1 MSHVTE
7 CFDLL
12 NARLLALFPEAED
25 YFKITNPYDLTQ
37 NSSQFLRQGWGLAVG
52 PGNNSN
58 RELDCSI
65 TINRE
70 YRVVLTRALE
80 SLELNVD
87 TKDVVV
93 KTLLE
98 DAFDVIAD
106 FEREV
111 RLDDDKYNVLFISD
125 TGIQNLQGDDFS
137 IIMVEMT
144 FNVEIFDRL

>member
-25 YFKITNPYDLTQ
+25 YFKITNPYDLSQ
-37 NSSQFLRQGWGLAVG
+37 NSTHFLRQGWGLAVG
-52 PGNNSN
+52 PGQNANL
-58 RELDCSI
+58 ELSCSI
-65 TINRE
+65 TIRRE
-70 YRVVLTRALE
+70 YRVILTRATE

-87 TKDVVV
+87 TKDVVH

-98 DAFDVIAD
+98 DGFAVIAD

-111 RLDDDKYNVLFISD
+111 RLDDDKYNVLFVSD
-125 TGIQNLQGDDFS
+125 SGIQSLQGENFAYVS
-137 IIMVEMT
+137 LEMI
-144 FNVEIFDRL
+144 FNVDIFDRI